1 MFLIQGERAI
11 LQSVTNSLESQGRS
25 LKPSVNSIKL
35 LIIIL
40 YLILIKNSENPTVWF
55 KGTPVYACT

>member
-40 YLILIKNSENPTVWF
+40 YLILIKNSENPTV
-55 KGTPVYACT
+55 